1 MNDLLKVVNLN
12 SGYGGTHVLFDID
25 LEIKYNA
32 ITVLIGPNGSGK
44 STLLKT
50 LMGLT
55 NIYTGNIYLNG
66 QDLTGTP
73 AHVLTRMGM
82 AYLPQVDN
90 VFTNLSVEENL
101 RMSAYTLT
109 AEEATETIPEVVEN
123 FPVIKEYMPQ
133 QAGRLSGGERQ
144 MLAMAMAMI
153 RKPQIILFDEPTGSL
168 APKIAFE
175 VLDKIVELRDEN
187 KMTII
192 LAEQNAKRALEHG
205 DEAVLL
211 VSGSIKYQGDSDELL
226 DRDDLGRVFLGIQ

>member
-1 MNDLLKVVNLN
+1 
-12 SGYGGTHVLFDID
+12 
-25 LEIKYNA
+25 
-32 ITVLIGPNGSGK
+32 
-44 STLLKT
+44 
-50 LMGLT
+50 
-55 NIYTGNIYLNG
+55 
-66 QDLTGTP
+66 
-73 AHVLTRMGM
+73 
-82 AYLPQVDN
+82 
-90 VFTNLSVEENL
+90 
-101 RMSAYTLT
+101 
-109 AEEATETIPEVVEN
+109 
-123 FPVIKEYMPQ
+123 
-133 QAGRLSGGERQ
+133 
-144 MLAMAMAMI
+144 MI

>member
-1 MNDLLKVVNLN
+1 MD
-12 SGYGGTHVLFDID
+12 
-25 LEIKYNA
+25 NA

-55 NIYTGNIYLNG
+55 DIYSGKIFLDDR
-66 QDLTGTP
+66 DLTGTQP
-73 AHVLTRMGM
+73 HVLTRIGM

-109 AEEATETIPEVVEN
+109 PEEANDTIPAVVDN
-123 FPVIKEYMPQ
+123 FPIINEYLPQ
-133 QAGRLSGGERQ
+133 KAGRLSGGERQ

-153 RKPQIILFDEPTGSL
+153 RKPKIILFDEPTGSL

-226 DRDDLGRVFLGIQ
+226 DREDLGRVFLGIQ